1 MIQSIVEAESY
12 LSGFMGRT
20 AQITGKDVT
29 VQRMWELL
37 KLVDNPQNKLK
48 VVHIAGTS
56 GKTSTA
62 YYIAS
67 LLRQSGKKVGLT
79 VSPHIRSII
88 ERLQINGSPLSDRE
102 FCKLIDDFSKKL
114 GDNVDAT
121 YFEILIA
128 FVLWAFVELEVD
140 YAVLETGLGGLH
152 DATNVCRRE
161 DKVCV
166 ITDIGFDHQHILGN
180 TLNEIAGQ
188 KIGIVHPGNV
198 VFTYEQSNEIQNVFT
213 EYTRNVGAVL
223 NIANSN
229 NLNIPLP
236 KYQIRNWNLAF
247 ETYKFISNRDNLPE
261 IGNDAIANTYINVPG
276 RMHEQEY
283 HGVKFVLDGAHN
295 VQKMTAFVD
304 SFKDKYPGI
313 KVTAILSIKE
323 DKDFQ
328 QVIEIL
334 SPILK
339 KTYCVNFELRQDMP
353 IRSVDPHKVHEI
365 CESLGIESEVVSS
378 IKITINKI
386 IEDKVDLAIVT
397 GSLYILGSVLEIIEN
412 KKSI

>member
-1 MIQSIVEAESY
+1 MIQSIAEAEAY
-12 LSGFMGRT
+12 LAGFMPRT

-37 KLVDNPQNKLK
+37 KLIDNPQNKLK

-56 GKTSTA
+56 GKSSTA

-67 LLRQSGKKVGLT
+67 LLCQSGKKVGLT
-79 VSPHIRSII
+79 VSPHIRTIT
-88 ERLQINGSPLSDRE
+88 ERLQINGKPLSDKE
-102 FCKLIDDFSKKL
+102 FCKLINDFSKKL

-180 TLNEIAGQ
+180 SLHEIAGQ
-188 KIGIVHPGNV
+188 KIGIVHPSNNV
-198 VFTYEQSNEIQNVFT
+198 FAYEQSNEVQSVFT
-213 EYTRNVGAVL
+213 EFTQRNGAIL
-223 NIANSN
+223 NIVE
-229 NLNIPLP
+229 LKKTDIPLP
-236 KYQIRNWNLAF
+236 KYQVRNWNLAF
-247 ETYKFISNRDNLPE
+247 EAYKYIASRDSLPE
-261 IGNDAIANTYINVPG
+261 MDINVLAKTYINVPG
-276 RMHEQEY
+276 RMHELEY
-283 HGVKFVLDGAHN
+283 QGVKFVLDGAHN

-304 SFKDKYPGI
+304 SFQTKYPNQ

-323 DKDFQ
+323 DKDYQ
-328 QVIEIL
+328 QVVKIL

-339 KTYCVNFELRQDMP
+339 KALCVNFELSQDMP
-353 IRSVDPHKVHEI
+353 IKSVDPSKVHEI
-365 CESLGIESEVVSS
+365 CKGHSIESEVVDN
-378 IKITINKI
+378 IELAVKKIVSGKD
-386 IEDKVDLAIVT
+386 ELAVVT

-412 KKSI
+412 KHF